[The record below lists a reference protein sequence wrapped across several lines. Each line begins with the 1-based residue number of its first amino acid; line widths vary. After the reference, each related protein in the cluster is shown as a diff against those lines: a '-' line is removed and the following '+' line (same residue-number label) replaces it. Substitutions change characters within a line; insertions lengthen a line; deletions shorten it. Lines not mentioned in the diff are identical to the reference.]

1 MDVQLSLGDRTHN
14 IARLASDEFD
24 LVIVGGGLTGAGL
37 ALDAAA
43 RNMRVALITRG
54 DFAGDGAA
62 RAPEL
67 QYHPLREA
75 WGRGIGS
82 GDATLERDLLAQTL
96 APSIV
101 RPLELL
107 STAGG
112 GGSFLGRLFGGGGAR
127 LSGDQLIDRVPALQG
142 SSLTSAQIQSDAR
155 ADITRLTLTT
165 LKHAFGRDAVVAN
178 YLRLTG
184 FLAPGDRGG
193 GVTVHDEISEA
204 DVEIRARFTVL
215 AAGARL
221 DEVLQL
227 REPGQ
232 RDRVTALRLSRLV
245 LPADRVPTQD
255 AFSVPAADGRSV
267 SLQPWHGRVLVGTA
281 AAVHTGAPD
290 DVRATAE
297 DITDLLDAVNAACPD
312 LQLVNTDVLA
322 AFAELRPLVDAPS
335 SDPLRVIAADHVL
348 DLGDG
353 VFAVSRG
360 AATTSRR
367 LAERVV
373 DGVSRALHYARQDR
387 AFRRT
392 ATRELRLTGP
402 YREIE
407 APAIEAGSA
416 AYLSESY
423 GHDAVALLT
432 APDGDSILAEGAPMV
447 WGEIDLAVEHEMA
460 QHVADVLIART
471 GLALIDPTRAR
482 ELAPAVAAR
491 MAERLG
497 WDDAARASEVTRFEQ
512 IAHRFELAAS

>member
-1 MDVQLSLGDRTHN
+1 MEVQLSLGDRTDN

-24 LVIVGGGLTGAGL
+24 LLIVGGGLTGAGL

-43 RNMRVALITRG
+43 RHMRVALITRG
-54 DFAGDGAA
+54 DFGGDGAA

-75 WGRGIGS
+75 WGRRIGS
-82 GDATLERDLLAQTL
+82 ADATAERDLLAQTL

-107 STAGG
+107 STAVG
-112 GGSFLGRLFGGGGAR
+112 GGSFLGRLFGGGGPR
-127 LSGDQLIDRVPALQG
+127 LSGDQLIDRVPALRG
-142 SSLTSAQIQSDAR
+142 SSLTSAQIQPDAR
-155 ADITRLTLTT
+155 ADTTRLTLTA
-165 LKHAFGRDAVVAN
+165 LKHAFGRDAVMAN
-178 YLRLTG
+178 YLRVTG

-193 GVTVHDEISEA
+193 GVTVRDEISQSDA
-204 DVEIRARFTVL
+204 EIRARFTVV

-221 DEVLQL
+221 DEVLRL
-227 REPGQ
+227 REPEQ
-232 RDRVTALRLSRLV
+232 RDRVTALRLTRLL
-245 LPADRVPTQD
+245 LPADRVPAGD
-255 AFSVPAADGRSV
+255 AFSVPAADGRSISV
-267 SLQPWHGRVLVGTA
+267 LPWHGRLLVGTA
-281 AAVHTGAPD
+281 VAVHAGAPD

-297 DITDLLDAVNAACPD
+297 DVAYLLDAVNAAGPE
-312 LQLVNTDVLA
+312 LHLVNAEVLT

-335 SDPLRVIAADHVL
+335 SDPLRVISADHVL

-353 VFAVSRG
+353 VFAVTRG
-360 AATTSRR
+360 AATAHRR
-367 LAERVV
+367 LAERVI

-387 AFRRT
+387 QFRRS

-407 APAIEAGSA
+407 APAIDADNA

-423 GHDAVALLT
+423 GHDAAALLT
-432 APDGDSILAEGAPMV
+432 APDGDSIVAEGTPVV

-460 QHVADVLIART
+460 QHVADVLISRT
-471 GLALIDPTRAR
+471 GLALVDPAKAR
-482 ELAPAVAAR
+482 ELAPDVAAR

-497 WDDAARASEVTRFEQ
+497 WDTATRASEVARFEQ
-512 IAHRFELAAS
+512 LAERFEVAAS